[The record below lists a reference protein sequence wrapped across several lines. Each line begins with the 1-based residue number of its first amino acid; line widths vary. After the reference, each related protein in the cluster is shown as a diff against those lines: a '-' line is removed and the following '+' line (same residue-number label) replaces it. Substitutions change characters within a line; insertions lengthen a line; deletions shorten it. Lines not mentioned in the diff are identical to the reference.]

1 MSLRVR
7 ICGRV
12 GALGLFPSVMIN
24 DSIQSNPET
33 RNRIYLGSNKEVIN
47 NIFQKHGK
55 YLSFFCLV
63 AVKRN
68 SYIKYIF
75 WKKGAENGQG
85 DLCRQ
90 SKRRRGQNNHLREPG
105 DGAGTDRGKSLSDQ
119 NQE

>member
-47 NIFQKHGK
+47 SNMTNYRL
-55 YLSFFCLV
+55 YLIVLFV
-63 AVKRN
+63 
-68 SYIKYIF
+68 I
-75 WKKGAENGQG
+75 
-85 DLCRQ
+85 
-90 SKRRRGQNNHLREPG
+90 
-105 DGAGTDRGKSLSDQ
+105 T
-119 NQE
+119 